1 MSRDRAVVEDG
12 PTSRPVSRAAR
23 APQGRSGSHGLAWV
37 AIGRHDEVLDAERGA
52 ERGAGTVLVLGIV
65 AAVLVLALGL
75 GSLAHAQAA
84 RGAAQTGADLAALA
98 AATALRDGWDP
109 CGRAREV
116 AARNAVAVTACAEQ
130 GGGAVRV
137 DVATTTGV
145 TVLGVAVGQA
155 TAAARAGPATA
166 R

>member
-1 MSRDRAVVEDG
+1 MTRDATDG
-12 PTSRPVSRAAR
+12 RRGRAASARRSRSTRRR
-23 APQGRSGSHGLAWV
+23 AAQVG
-37 AIGRHDEVLDAERGA
+37 IERHDEAPDAASDE

-75 GSLAHAQAA
+75 AALAHAQAA

-98 AATALRDGWDP
+98 AATAARDGWDP

-116 AARNAVAVTACAEQ
+116 AARNAAAVTTCAEQ
-130 GGGAVRV
+130 GGGVVRV
-137 DVATTTGV
+137 DVASTAGV
-145 TVLGVAVGQA
+145 TVLGVALGGA

>member
-1 MSRDRAVVEDG
+1 MTRERAVVRRG
-12 PTSRPVSRAAR
+12 SAARGRAGRRTGRRAAQ
-23 APQGRSGSHGLAWV
+23 AG
-37 AIGRHDEVLDAERGA
+37 IGRHDEAPDA

-75 GSLAHAQAA
+75 GALAHAQSS

-98 AATALRDGWDP
+98 AATAARDGWDP

-116 AARNAVAVTACAEQ
+116 AARNAVAVTACTDQ
-130 GGGAVRV
+130 GGGVVRV
-137 DVATTTGV
+137 DVATTAGV
-145 TVLGVAVGQA
+145 TVFGVALGRA
-155 TAAARAGPATA
+155 SAAARAGPATA

>member
-1 MSRDRAVVEDG
+1 MTRERAVG
-12 PTSRPVSRAAR
+12 WRGSAACTRPGHST
-23 APQGRSGSHGLAWV
+23 GRRTALVG
-37 AIGRHDEVLDAERGA
+37 IGRPDEAPDAEH
-52 ERGAGTVLVLGIV
+52 GAGTVLVLGIV

-75 GSLAHAQAA
+75 GALAHAQSA

-98 AATALRDGWDP
+98 AATAARDGWEP

-130 GGGAVRV
+130 GSGVVRV
-137 DVATTTGV
+137 DVASTAGV
-145 TVLGVAVGQA
+145 TVLGVALGRA